1 MVEFIK
7 SITKRFNSNEEERH
21 IELGDA
27 SEFKGYKSLA
37 NAMAELNGLIEIEK
51 MRYEMEVRIGV
62 TKSVDPKDEQ
72 EMLN

>member
-1 MVEFIK
+1 
-7 SITKRFNSNEEERH
+7 
-21 IELGDA
+21 
-27 SEFKGYKSLA
+27 
-37 NAMAELNGLIEIEK
+37 MAELNGLIEIEK